1 MYSND
6 KMVLQLIAL
15 LKKSNIRRI
24 VVSPGS
30 RDFALIHS
38 FEADPFFKLY
48 SVVDERSAAFFAL
61 GLIQQTSEICAVC
74 CSSGTACMNYGSAIV
89 EAYYQKLPLLV
100 LSADRLPEYLNQL
113 EDQMYD
119 QLDTFKNCTKY
130 AVQLPV
136 VENERDEWYC
146 NRLIN
151 EAIIELNHH
160 GKGPVHINIP
170 FLGHG
175 HFDTTEL
182 PNVRKINLSTGF
194 ISGDKWLQYAN
205 ILKGKKVMIIWG
217 QSCTET
223 PELIRSVE
231 SFVEKTDAIILT
243 DSMSN
248 CHCKYAITNAL
259 PSIMAVA
266 KLKYSDYLPDV
277 VISIGGNNIFNQI
290 IKPLLSPA
298 NFEHWLLGEE
308 GKVCDT
314 YHKLTEIFEMP
325 ESFFFCKMSENI
337 KYDKTG
343 TFSKLWMSL
352 SENCPLP
359 QNDYNEMYAIGKL
372 MTNLPKNCDLQ
383 IANSFSSR
391 MAHYYKVDSSVRV
404 NCNRG
409 VNGIDG
415 SMSTAVGFS
424 ADNERI
430 TYLIIGDLSFFYDM
444 NSLWIRHLGKNL
456 RILLINNGG
465 GALLYRAVQKPL
477 RNTVGD
483 HVAAF
488 HDASARGWVESRG
501 IEYLTANN
509 KEECDKAIAVMTD
522 TSIHKPMLLE
532 VFTEIIP
539 DAQSMD
545 EYAEILDVRTSSER
559 SSDELNKTINAA
571 KGKLKKLFGR

>member
-61 GLIQQTSEICAVC
+61 GLIQQNGETCAVC

-100 LSADRLPEYLNQL
+100 LSADRLPEFLNQL

-136 VENERDEWYC
+136 IENARDEWYC

-151 EAIIELNHH
+151 EAIIELTHH

-175 HFDTTEL
+175 SFGTTTL
-182 PNVRKINLSTGF
+182 PNARKISLNTGY
-194 ISGDKWLQYAN
+194 ISKNQWKGFAN
-205 ILKGKKVMIIWG
+205 SLKNKKVIIVWG
-217 QSCTET
+217 QSCPGT
-223 PELIRSVE
+223 PELIDSIDR
-231 SFVEKTDAIILT
+231 FINKTNAIILT

-248 CHCKYAITNAL
+248 CHSKHAINNAM
-259 PSIMAVA
+259 SAIMAVG
-266 KLKYSDYLPDV
+266 KLNDDNYMPDV

-290 IKPLLSPA
+290 IKPIFEPA
-298 NFEHWLLGEE
+298 KFEHWLVGEE

-325 ESFFFCKMSENI
+325 EYFFFHNI
-337 KYDKTG
+337 ADNADYTNERH
-343 TFSKLWMSL
+343 FMESWL
-352 SENCPLP
+352 SVARNCPIP
-359 QNDYNEMYAIGKL
+359 QNDFNEMYAIGQL
-372 MTNLPKNCDLQ
+372 MTHLPKNCDLQ

-391 MAHYYKVDSSVRV
+391 MAHYYTVDPSIRV

-424 ADNERI
+424 ADNEKI

-465 GALLYRAVQKPL
+465 GALLYRAVAKPL
-477 RNTVGD
+477 RETVGA
-483 HVAAF
+483 HVAAY
-488 HDASARGWVESRG
+488 HDATAKGWVESRG
-501 IEYLTANN
+501 ISYLSASN
-509 KEECDKAIAVMTD
+509 KSECDEAISKMTD
-522 TSIHKPMLLE
+522 TSLNVPMLLE

-545 EYAEILDVRTSSER
+545 DYANTLDQR
-559 SSDELNKTINAA
+559 SSTEKNAEELNKTINAA
-571 KGKLKKLFGR
+571 KGKLKKLFGK